1 MKLPKEIRDAVDE
14 AQVCYIITISPN
26 TSQAFLFGDGCIH
39 CQEAAV
45 IDAIGE
51 IMLAEAESDQIP
63 QIFTGLMET
72 INHEH
77 GRMN

>member
-1 MKLPKEIRDAVDE
+1 MKLPTEVTNTLKD
-14 AQVCYIITISPN
+14 AQVVYVITVSKD

-39 CQEAAV
+39 CQTEAV

-72 INHEH
+72 INHEE